1 MKQTGTLLALLVFP
15 TALVADSPES
25 LAKESNKTSAHIS
38 AMIKAE
44 LPGYAPQPAPSPVKP
59 PESSPAL
66 THDPDILELDKITVR
81 EKPPQKIEPLD
92 ILTLSAR
99 KRKLALDFKNSFK
112 GLDGLLNGFSFPIF
126 SPSMAERGRVYHR
139 QQQLEDLNRVASA
152 VRESD
157 PKASAELKKDAADAK
172 RAIDQQ
178 NRPAGSN

>member
-1 MKQTGTLLALLVFP
+1 MKQTGTLLVLLVFP
-15 TALVADSPES
+15 ITLLADSPES
-25 LAKESNKTSAHIS
+25 LAKESNKSSAHIS

-44 LPGYAPQPAPSPVKP
+44 LPGYMPPPLVKS
-59 PESSPAL
+59 PESSPAS

-81 EKPPQKIEPLD
+81 ERPPQKIEPLD

-99 KRKLALDFKNSFK
+99 KKKLALDFKNSFK

-139 QQQLEDLNRVASA
+139 QQQLEDLNRIASA

-178 NRPAGSN
+178 NRPAGGN